1 MTFTLKREIPTG
13 QKLAILLHFRF
24 HGVYIS
30 SSDLGFC
37 VLQHNFAPQIM
48 LYQGILQN
56 QKSSPHPLV
65 AAIGFGTGIGTM
77 RCKEFPVHD
86 YVGTWCTQYGGP
98 PFSSFRSARRL
109 SLDADGAM
117 VVFGHG
123 SSILA
128 MEHRAT
134 IAPGASGTAGC
145 LLTNE
150 SIFYCQVVSRKGF
163 VIKYVTIL

>member
-77 RCKEFPVHD
+77 RCKEFTVHD
-86 YVGTWCTQYGGP
+86 YVGTWCTQIGGR
-98 PFSSFRSARRL
+98 PFSIFRSPKQL
-109 SLDADGAM
+109 SLNADGKIL
-117 VVFGHG
+117 VFEHG
-123 SSILA
+123 SWILA

-134 IAPGASGTAGC
+134 IAPGPPRTFRR
-145 LLTNE
+145 LLTNK
-150 SIFYCQVVSRKGF
+150 SIFYCQVVGRKGF
-163 VIKYVTIL
+163 VVKYVTVL